1 MDNRKAK
8 IGSEKMDTSYSEIM
22 NAVIRKGSITIYS
35 DTDKEI
41 QRRVIA
47 HNEQMKKNREERKR
61 LQNFEYFY
69 TTVDVIF
76 SLVVLIITF
85 RYAVDNLEKTFI
97 FMALQLFSLIM
108 FAGAKKNFWV
118 ATGVQ
123 ALLVGYNLLYFLLL
137 AANIFM
143 SYSLEKQRHELSS
156 RQCYPDFYDIQV
168 SYSKGET
175 PQGYEIVPQSDISM
189 GCLLL

>member
-1 MDNRKAK
+1 MSKTRELLCIIVYAISHIQIPTKKYNGALQP
-8 IGSEKMDTSYSEIM
+8 
-22 NAVIRKGSITIYS
+22 TI
-35 DTDKEI
+35 
-41 QRRVIA
+41 
-47 HNEQMKKNREERKR
+47 
-61 LQNFEYFY
+61 
-69 TTVDVIF
+69 VDIVF
-76 SLVVLIITF
+76 SLVVLILTF

-108 FAGAKKNFWV
+108 FAGAKKNFWI

-137 AANIFM
+137 TANIFM
-143 SYSLEKQRHELSS
+143 SHSLEERRRELSS

-175 PQGYEIVPQSDISM
+175 PQGYEIAPQSDISM
-189 GCLLL
+189 GSLL